1 MPQKKPYK
9 QTFSIRVTIG
19 SLLLLVATLTAT
31 LALSI
36 HYHFIYQTLEEHQLA
51 ESSSVAKNV
60 SDNMKETDTR
70 MRNIAFTLAQVV
82 EPSNDTQKWLPAFL
96 TTLEA
101 TPELYS
107 VFFGTQDD
115 DFYQVINLDVEQTL
129 RSNINAKSDDKWLM
143 VTVKK
148 ARNGQRKKT
157 VSFVSND
164 LKVRKTQET
173 LSGYFPSLRPWYQ
186 KAQSGGTIKTEPYIF
201 AQVAVSG
208 QTYATKNNAGT
219 AVIGIDVLLS
229 TLSTILNQTFAQQ
242 LSEAYVFRQTGEM
255 LADTNPT
262 FKEKP
267 LPTLPSLPMTEQEK
281 ALIKSLSPLRISNQR
296 NWAPI
301 DYSVL
306 GEPRGYAIDM
316 VKMIGQMTGI
326 KWAFSNG
333 LDWSELVNQF
343 NNDKLDALHS
353 LQYHKDGYAQGVYSD
368 PIFTLPF
375 GILVSDT
382 LTDIKDLSAF
392 NDDKVAILS
401 GWSIIPNLKK
411 NYPNIDIIEVN
422 DSFEGLTL
430 LKTGKISGFI
440 DSSAILKHAVHQYF
454 TDGVT
459 VIEDIAPFNQGF
471 ETEFHIALNKRYA
484 ELLPIIN
491 RAIKKVND
499 TQKDFLLAKWL
510 GNSAATKHRVIPHA
524 VFYDLMAS
532 PSQQG
537 SLVNSV
543 TKSGDT
549 YVYLQPVGSSSPSEF
564 LAITLPVSVLHNQV
578 VRQVLYATGISALIM
593 LPMLWLAWLSGS
605 PIIQA
610 IRSLKKET
618 KKIQKRNYKQLQP
631 VKSRIREISQLSD
644 SVEEM
649 ANQLQ
654 AHEKQQE
661 ALLDSIVQL
670 IARAIDDKSP
680 YTAGHCNRVPVIAMM
695 LADAAESSTQG
706 SFEDFR
712 FKGERE
718 KREFQMAAW
727 LHDCGKITVPE
738 YIVDKG
744 TKLEAN
750 YNRLHE
756 IRMRFEVIWRDI
768 ALKGYMKRHNGEDV
782 DQVLSWVK
790 TQQSR
795 LQEEFTFVASLNTGD
810 RPVSDEDISK
820 LKKIGAQTWCRQ
832 FDDTIGLS
840 PVEKD
845 RLSAS
850 STTQTLLKDLPE
862 HKVPRYHP
870 PCYDYGIT
878 MQAPEFLSDYGEIYN
893 LSILRGTLTKEDRYR
908 INEHMVSGI
917 KMLESLPF
925 PDDLKQVPR
934 LATTHHETLAGRGY
948 PRQLSEDQLS
958 VKERILAI
966 ADIFEALTAADRP
979 YKKAF
984 KLSKAI
990 AIMEDMVANKHI
1002 DGDLF
1007 TLFVKQGLHITYAER
1022 FLSPDQID
1030 VDNGNIKT

>member
-1 MPQKKPYK
+1 MTQPKAKK

-19 SLLLLVATLTAT
+19 SLLLLVTALTAT

-36 HYHFIYQTLEEHQLA
+36 HYHFIYQTLEEHQLE
-51 ESSSVAKNV
+51 ESSTVAENV
-60 SDNMKETDTR
+60 SDTMKETDTR
-70 MRNIAFTLAQVV
+70 MRNIAFTLAQVID
-82 EPSNDTQKWLPAFL
+82 PLDKNHQWLPAFL
-96 TTLEA
+96 ATLEA

-107 VFFGTQDD
+107 VFFGTKDD
-115 DFYQVINLDVEQTL
+115 DFYQIINLDVEQTL
-129 RSNINAKSDDKWLM
+129 RKSMDAQPDDRWVM
-143 VTVKK
+143 VNVKQTEG
-148 ARNGQRKKT
+148 GQRKKT
-157 VSFVSND
+157 VSFVSQD
-164 LKVRKTQET
+164 LKVRKAEET
-173 LSGYFPSLRPWYQ
+173 LSGYFPSLRPWYR
-186 KAQSGGTIKTEPYIF
+186 KAHAQADKVIKTEPYIF
-201 AQVAVSG
+201 SQVAVSG
-208 QTYATKNNAGT
+208 QTYATQNASGT

-229 TLSTILNQTFAQQ
+229 TLATILNRTFEEQ
-242 LSEAYVFRQTGEM
+242 LSEAYVFRQTGEL
-255 LADTNPT
+255 LADTHPT
-262 FKEKP
+262 PQEKP
-267 LPTLPSLPMTEQEK
+267 LPTLPLLSMTEQEQ
-281 ALIKSLSPLRISNQR
+281 ALIERLGPLRVSNQR

-316 VKMIGQMTGI
+316 VKMIGQITGI
-326 KWAFSNG
+326 QWAFSNG
-333 LDWSELVNQF
+333 LDWSELVSQF

-353 LQYHKDGYAQGVYSD
+353 LQYHKDGYAKGVFSD
-368 PIFTLPF
+368 PIFSLPF
-375 GILVSDT
+375 GILVADN
-382 LTDIKDLSAF
+382 LGQVNDLKAF
-392 NDDKVAILS
+392 NGDKLAILS
-401 GWSIIPNLKK
+401 GWSIIPSLKK
-411 NYPNIDIIEVN
+411 NYPEIEIIEVS

-430 LKTGKISGFI
+430 LKTGKIKGFI
-440 DSSAILKHAVHQYF
+440 DTSAILEHAVHQYF

-471 ETEFHIALNKRYA
+471 ETEFHIALSQGYA
-484 ELLPIIN
+484 NLLPIIN
-491 RAIKKVND
+491 RAIRQIND
-499 TQKDFLLAKWL
+499 TQKEFLLAKWL
-510 GNSAATKHRVIPHA
+510 GDSSATKHRVIPHA
-524 VFYDLMAS
+524 AFYDLMAS
-532 PSQQG
+532 PSQHG
-537 SLVNSV
+537 SLVSTT
-543 TKSGDT
+543 TKAGNT

-564 LAITLPVSVLHNQV
+564 LAITLPVSVLHSQV

-593 LPMLWLAWLSGS
+593 LPMLWLAWLSGT
-605 PIIQA
+605 PVIQA

-618 KKIQKRNYKQLQP
+618 QKIQHRDYSQLRP
-631 VKSRIREISQLSD
+631 VKSRIREISQLSS

-695 LADAAESSTQG
+695 LAEAAEASAEPPFS
-706 SFEDFR
+706 DFR
-712 FKGERE
+712 FNNERE

-756 IRMRFEVIWRDI
+756 IRMRFEVLWRDI
-768 ALKGYMKRHNGEDV
+768 TIKGYIKRDNGEDEN
-782 DQVLSWVK
+782 QVLSWIK
-790 TQQSR
+790 EQQTR

-810 RPVSDEDISK
+810 RPVADEDIIK

-845 RLSAS
+845 RLSES
-850 STTQTLLKDLPE
+850 SITQTLLKDLPE
-862 HKVPRYHP
+862 HKIPRFHP
-870 PCYDYGIT
+870 PCYDYGIK
-878 MQAPEFLSDYGEIYN
+878 MQAPEYLSDHGEIYN
-893 LSILRGTLTKEDRYR
+893 LSIQRGTLTKEDRYR

-934 LATTHHETLAGRGY
+934 LATTHHETLAGKGY
-948 PRQLSEDQLS
+948 PRQIDGSELS

-984 KLSKAI
+984 TLSKAI
-990 AIMEDMVANKHI
+990 AIMEEMVTNKHI

-1007 TLFVKQGLHITYAER
+1007 TLFIEQNLHISYAER
-1022 FLSPDQID
+1022 FLDRSQID
-1030 VDNGNIKT
+1030 VENRT